1 MNGDEDSMRFQ
12 TRHLEP
18 PAYAHPSQM
27 LAKTGPLDNSL
38 PWVIEF
44 RAVGTPITIQVQ
56 VKDSMILG
64 RSDAVTGFKPEVD
77 LTSCD
82 AFAKGVSRKHAT
94 IVMRGDDKLMLQDL
108 YSTNGTRI
116 NDVTCAPPTEYR
128 LRHGDEISLG
138 RLRLQV
144 FFAVVPAHTQ
154 PVPPII
160 LETNPLNGLGK
171 HVLVLEDDKDVGNVF
186 KLALDM
192 QGYRVTVV
200 DNAASALNTLSTV
213 SIDAI
218 VMDLLLPDMDGFDLV
233 RFLRRQPNTA
243 KIPVLVVSGATAGYQ
258 MGKALEAGAD
268 IFLGKPV
275 AVEELMRAV
284 KAMIAH
290 NTPARA

>member
-1 MNGDEDSMRFQ
+1 MNVDEDSMRFQ

-18 PAYAHPSQM
+18 AVYAHPTQM

-44 RAVGTPITIQVQ
+44 RAVGTPITLQVQ
-56 VKDSMILG
+56 VKDRMILG
-64 RSDAVTGFKPEVD
+64 RADAVTGFTPEVD
-77 LTSCD
+77 LTPCD
-82 AFAKGVSRKHAT
+82 AFGKGVSRKHST
-94 IVMRGDDKLMLQDL
+94 IVMRDDKLMLQDL

-116 NDVTCAPPTEYR
+116 NEVVCAPPTEYR

-144 FFAVVPAHTQ
+144 FFAVIPAHTQ

-171 HVLVLEDDKDVGNVF
+171 HVLVVQDDKDVGNVF
-186 KLALDM
+186 RLAMDM

-200 DNAASALNTLSTV
+200 ENATHALNTLSSTT
-213 SIDAI
+213 IDAI
-218 VMDLLLPDMDGFDLV
+218 VMDLMLPDMDGFDLV
-233 RFLRRQPNTA
+233 RFLRRQPTTT

-290 NTPARA
+290 SATARA